1 MKPKIQQL
9 TDLLQVAGNS
19 PTVTEHRYISILVT
33 TVISSPYN
41 PARPSV
47 YGEDSG
53 CR

>member
-19 PTVTEHRYISILVT
+19 PTVTEHRSILVT

-47 YGEDSG
+47 CGEDSG